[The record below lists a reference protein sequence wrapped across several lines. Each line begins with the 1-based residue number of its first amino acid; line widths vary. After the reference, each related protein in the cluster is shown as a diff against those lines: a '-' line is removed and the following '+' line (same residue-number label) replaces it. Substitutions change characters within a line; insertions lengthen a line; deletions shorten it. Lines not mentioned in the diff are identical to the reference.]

1 MEKVTKPTVK
11 TLTTGTK
18 LIAKQMQAN
27 AGELL
32 PAHLAS
38 VESILLVQEG
48 ECILNI
54 NDKDH
59 VLKQGD
65 AMVVPPGIKHQIKVI
80 KDFKAVHF
88 MPKEIEFKFFD

>member
-11 TLTTGTK
+11 TLTTGNK
-18 LIAKQMQAN
+18 LIAKQMQGN

-38 VESILLVQEG
+38 EESILFVQEG

-65 AMVVPPGIKHQIKVI
+65 AIVVPPEIKHQIRVI

-88 MPKEIEFKFFD
+88 MPNEIKFKFFT

>member
-11 TLTTGTK
+11 TLASGEK

-32 PAHLAS
+32 PEHLAN

-48 ECILNI
+48 ECILKM
-54 NDKDH
+54 NDMDN

-65 AMVVPPGIKHQIKVI
+65 AIVVPAKTKHQIKVNT
-80 KDFKAVHF
+80 DFKAVHF
-88 MPKEIEFKFFD
+88 MPNEIEFKFFN

>member
-1 MEKVTKPTVK
+1 MEKVTKPKVQMLASGK
-11 TLTTGTK
+11 K
-18 LIAKQMQAN
+18 LMAKQMRAD
-27 AGELL
+27 AGEIM
-32 PAHLAS
+32 PAHVAS

-48 ECILNI
+48 ECILQI

-65 AMVVPPGIKHQIKVI
+65 AFVVPPEIKHQIRVN

-88 MPKEIEFKFFD
+88 MPVEIEFEFFD